1 LEEIGIFLKGKLET
15 ANPSTDD
22 AMVTRKKYNFRNMYQ
37 VLLK

>member
-22 AMVTRKKYNFRNMYQ
+22 AMVTRKNTRR
-37 VLLK
+37 